1 MRLPAFEKAVSQV
14 LLNIKVGRRCVIQH
28 INWVTVRLRVL
39 YMCRKFMPKVM
50 VSQYEQ
56 QLQQLITTLSDY
68 RGRRNYPKVWPTDL
82 STYEIVIETLVLSNY
97 YIYIW
102 HIYIYLCSLT
112 FFKIKFV
119 FFGILFPWSKF
130 SSFEMLIYI

>member
-1 MRLPAFEKAVSQV
+1 
-14 LLNIKVGRRCVIQH
+14 
-28 INWVTVRLRVL
+28 
-39 YMCRKFMPKVM
+39 MPKVM

-97 YIYIW
+97 F
-102 HIYIYLCSLT
+102 IYIYLT
-112 FFKIKFV
+112 Y
-119 FFGILFPWSKF
+119 
-130 SSFEMLIYI
+130 IYIFF